1 MKIWKKISLLLC
13 ACFAFSSLAT
23 SCDLFGGEESSF
35 SSSSSSSARPADSSS
50 SSVED
55 DSSSSGNEEDDEQ
68 FMVDLYLG
76 LAATTLQQS
85 KSAKVEFSIKNDG
98 VLDTGALISNAMW
111 EVATGNAVVSL
122 SNDSKLNAVVDV
134 KLNNEPRKFYV
145 LDGYL
150 YEYFADSNTY
160 DQYDED
166 LSHILDNALHSATQG
181 QYTFSDILIG
191 ILAAFEG
198 GNGELVSPDLNLGD
212 LENSFGDAVT
222 LDSGLTDTSAWIT
235 ADGTAK
241 ANELFSFLDTVGKDT
256 TYGQVF
262 DFILKQIEPT
272 LSMNK
277 IRATIVDHQDDTVNF
292 MVEELDKKSKELT
305 GKSLQENVNEL
316 LKDQT
321 VKDALQSLLGGEN
334 GDYGD
339 LLDQVLTFNIK
350 EFLAKDSGVTKN
362 DKSLTYGELTVNDLC
377 KEGLKKLIE
386 LVGED
391 NPILGDLTIDPDAVN
406 SFNAYYVA
414 GVIRS
419 IEDRKAFENLEE
431 GSLFDKLL
439 KQAQAL
445 QVTKADAKIEIVPD
459 VTTIKS
465 VSVLG
470 NFVGK
475 RETTDGN
482 EGTMVE
488 AKAEASLVI
497 SEFSKTSVSVALP
510 EGATRNKTIY
520 GTCSICGESNDTVD
534 YSGQMCGYYCNT
546 CYPTIEVQ
554 PYHRCFYCLD
564 GGENDGTLAY
574 REDLR
579 DYFCDEC
586 YARIKPLN

>member
-1 MKIWKKISLLLC
+1 MKIYKKISLLLC
-13 ACFAFSSLAT
+13 ACFAFSSIAT
-23 SCDLFGGEESSF
+23 ACDFFGGEESS
-35 SSSSSSSARPADSSS
+35 SSSYSSVSEKPEDGSSSD
-50 SSVED
+50 VEEN
-55 DSSSSGNEEDDEQ
+55 SSSSGEEEDYTQ
-68 FMVDLYLG
+68 AMVDLYLG
-76 LAATTLQQS
+76 MAATTLQQS
-85 KSAKVEFSIKNDG
+85 KSAKVSFSIKNDG
-98 VLDTGALISNAMW
+98 VLDTGALISNATW

-122 SNDSKLNAVVDV
+122 SEDSKLNAVVDV
-134 KLNNEPRKFYV
+134 KLNNEARKFYV

-150 YEYFADSNTY
+150 YEYYADSNTY

-181 QYTFSDILIG
+181 QYTFTDILIG
-191 ILAAFEG
+191 ILGVFG
-198 GNGELVSPDLNLGD
+198 GENGELVSPELNLGE

-222 LDSGLTDTSAWIT
+222 LESGLTDTSAWIT

-241 ANELFSFLDTVGKDT
+241 ANELFAFLDTVGKDT

-262 DFILKQIEPT
+262 DFLLKQIEPT
-272 LSMNK
+272 LSMKK
-277 IRATIVDHQDDTVNF
+277 IREAITEHQDDTVEF
-292 MVEELDKKSKELT
+292 MAEELDKQSKELT

-316 LKDQT
+316 LKNQT

-334 GDYGD
+334 GDYGE

-431 GSLFDKLL
+431 GSFMDKLL
-439 KQAQAL
+439 KQVQAL
-445 QVTKADAKIEIVPD
+445 EVTKTDAKLEVIPD
-459 VTTIKS
+459 KTSIRS
-465 VSVLG
+465 ISLLA

-482 EGTMVE
+482 EDTMVE

-497 SEFSKTSVSVALP
+497 SEFSKQEVSITLP
-510 EGATRNKTIY
+510 EGATLGKLVY
-520 GTCSICGESNDTVD
+520 STCQECKLEKEDTVYRTD
-534 YSGQMCGYYCNT
+534 KYGYYC
-546 CYPTIEVQ
+546 
-554 PYHRCFYCLD
+554 
-564 GGENDGTLAY
+564 
-574 REDLR
+574 
-579 DYFCDEC
+579 DEC
-586 YARIKPLN
+586 FAKLPAEPTNPSEPETTA